1 MPKPQDVENPSPAAS
16 HKEIDRIRR
25 RIGEMDFV
33 CSGTLLERLKT
44 CGKPNCRCAKDPE
57 ARHGPYREW
66 SRRDGG
72 RLVHSSVS
80 REQAKQLRQAISNY
94 REIQNLL
101 KRWERETVAILL
113 ERQSRKH

>member
-1 MPKPQDVENPSPAAS
+1 
-16 HKEIDRIRR
+16 
-25 RIGEMDFV
+25 MDLV
-33 CSGTLLERLKT
+33 CSGTLLKRLKT
-44 CGKPNCRCAKDPE
+44 CGKPNCRCAQDPE

-66 SRRDGG
+66 SRREGG

-80 REQAKQLRQAISNY
+80 PEQAKQLRQAISNY
-94 REIQNLL
+94 REIQDLL